1 MLRNKKSLVKVVLMG
16 LLTSSNVIWGGTL
29 VHAEEPNQAFTLD
42 PMVVTAQ
49 REEKRDVDT
58 PASVA
63 VLTQQQLVETG
74 AANLFDALRLQNGI
88 TSYSYGAGGQAWGGM
103 NGKILMRGADK
114 GTVVMIDGAPI
125 NMNET
130 YFLDTFPV
138 ESIERVEIVKGAS
151 SVLYGSEASGGVIN
165 IITKKSMKNTI
176 ALTKGEYGK
185 AKEALTVG
193 AGKLSLAATFE
204 QGDEIKKL
212 ANNGRGMND
221 ADKSSVLV
229 RYKFNDNLTL
239 SHQHNVNDYK
249 FNSYVLPDWN
259 KLKEDGHYVYIE
271 DYTRLQYKDDTWTG
285 NLFYNR
291 SNRKNKTITASTGKW
306 NKEEY
311 IIFDTIGLDLQKKID
326 SKFAD
331 FIIGTT
337 ISQESYKNDT
347 PWSSG
352 SLKNLHIDVN
362 RKNYA
367 LFVQMTK
374 NLGNDFIATIGA
386 REQFVDANK
395 TYDAFTPEFSLLK
408 KLDENSSVYINA
420 AKSFRM
426 PTFMQLYGSGSPNYE
441 ANPLLKPEEGW
452 TYEIGYK
459 KASDS
464 SMFKAALYYMD
475 NDSISYESKI
485 DPITGESINKII
497 NAPFENL
504 GFEINYDKKIG
515 SRYSYALG
523 ANFCNPKA
531 KDNSGNWNRKFARQQ
546 YTGSIKYNN
555 EKVIAALTGS
565 ITAARAGDWPN
576 MIPVNFYTSYKFD
589 KNSKVQLD
597 IENIFNRQDI
607 IGNWTSSAST
617 EYYSMPRNVKVTYIY
632 TF

>member
-1 MLRNKKSLVKVVLMG
+1 MG

-229 RYKFNDNLTL
+229 RYKFN
-239 SHQHNVNDYK
+239 
-249 FNSYVLPDWN
+249 
-259 KLKEDGHYVYIE
+259 
-271 DYTRLQYKDDTWTG
+271 
-285 NLFYNR
+285 
-291 SNRKNKTITASTGKW
+291 
-306 NKEEY
+306 
-311 IIFDTIGLDLQKKID
+311 
-326 SKFAD
+326 
-331 FIIGTT
+331 
-337 ISQESYKNDT
+337 
-347 PWSSG
+347 
-352 SLKNLHIDVN
+352 
-362 RKNYA
+362 
-367 LFVQMTK
+367 
-374 NLGNDFIATIGA
+374 
-386 REQFVDANK
+386 
-395 TYDAFTPEFSLLK
+395 
-408 KLDENSSVYINA
+408 
-420 AKSFRM
+420 
-426 PTFMQLYGSGSPNYE
+426 
-441 ANPLLKPEEGW
+441 
-452 TYEIGYK
+452 
-459 KASDS
+459 
-464 SMFKAALYYMD
+464 
-475 NDSISYESKI
+475 
-485 DPITGESINKII
+485 
-497 NAPFENL
+497 
-504 GFEINYDKKIG
+504 
-515 SRYSYALG
+515 
-523 ANFCNPKA
+523 
-531 KDNSGNWNRKFARQQ
+531 
-546 YTGSIKYNN
+546 
-555 EKVIAALTGS
+555 VI
-565 ITAARAGDWPN
+565 
-576 MIPVNFYTSYKFD
+576 
-589 KNSKVQLD
+589 
-597 IENIFNRQDI
+597 
-607 IGNWTSSAST
+607 
-617 EYYSMPRNVKVTYIY
+617 
-632 TF
+632 